1 MSPTRVTA
9 LMTRRRML
17 QATALA
23 GGALAGRA
31 AYDRFLGD
39 VLFASQP
46 AAPADA
52 LTAMRA
58 QMGAAPIEPLALGD
72 NLTMLSG
79 PGGNVVV
86 LNGPD
91 GKIVVDTFVLPAWDR
106 LKQALDGMGGASIT
120 LLINTH
126 WHFDHTDNNANFRQ
140 AGATIVAH
148 ENTAKRLAESHDLLG
163 MHFDPA
169 PDAAR
174 PTQTFADRHVL
185 AANGESLNLGAI
197 PPAHTDTDIYIQF
210 AKANVIH
217 LGDTFFNGVYP
228 VIDAGTG
235 GSINGMIRAADL
247 TLKSVDRTTRIVPGH
262 GPLADRAA
270 LTRFRDMLVAVRD
283 RVQTLK
289 SGGRSL
295 QETLAARP
303 SAAFDATW
311 GQGFMQPNDFLTIVY
326 NTL

>member
-1 MSPTRVTA
+1 MSPTRVTT

-23 GGALAGRA
+23 GGALAARA
-31 AYDRFLGD
+31 AYGRFLGEL
-39 VLFASQP
+39 LFASQP

-58 QMGAAPIEPLALGD
+58 QMGAAPIEPVALGD

-91 GKIVVDTFVLPAWDR
+91 GKVVVDTFVLPAWDR
-106 LKQALDGMGGASIT
+106 LKQALDGMGSASIT

-126 WHFDHTDNNANFRQ
+126 WHFDHTDNNASFRQ
-140 AGATIVAH
+140 AGATIMAH
-148 ENTAKRLAESHDLLG
+148 ENTAKRLAESHELLG

-185 AANGESLNLGAI
+185 SANGESLNLGAI
-197 PPAHTDTDIYIQF
+197 PPAHTDTDIYIQY

-247 TLKSVDRTTRIVPGH
+247 ALKSVDRTTKIVPGH

-303 SAAFDATW
+303 SAEFDATW
-311 GQGFMQPNDFLTIVY
+311 GQGFMQPNDFLALVY